1 MRASLAELRT
11 GDVRNFTSIRR
22 SLAERL
28 LVFCQ
33 VILFRSHGIIAW
45 ATRVF
50 ERGLVQVRCFT
61 AYLARFLLKLCSV
74 LPRSWFAFVNLAFF
88 QPSSGFIEIGVKL
101 AEHRLLVQGSAW
113 DHVALV
119 VKRTQ
124 PRNGTPRSQQE
135 YPAKRRCASGYCTCS
150 EDALA
155 DGEDFALELIEA
167 TAAGVHAYPLE
178 ERLAKMARHHA
189 YIAVRKRVGPDST
202 LAQLGVSTHK
212 QII

>member
-1 MRASLAELRT
+1 M
-11 GDVRNFTSIRR
+11 
-22 SLAERL
+22 
-28 LVFCQ
+28 
-33 VILFRSHGIIAW
+33 
-45 ATRVF
+45 
-50 ERGLVQVRCFT
+50 
-61 AYLARFLLKLCSV
+61 
-74 LPRSWFAFVNLAFF
+74 
-88 QPSSGFIEIGVKL
+88 
-101 AEHRLLVQGSAW
+101 LVQGSAW

-150 EDALA
+150 ADALA

-202 LAQLGVSTHK
+202 PAQLGVSTQADHLSS
-212 QII
+212 QLLPAHTTNPPLRVMSRHVADRLLVMSEPA